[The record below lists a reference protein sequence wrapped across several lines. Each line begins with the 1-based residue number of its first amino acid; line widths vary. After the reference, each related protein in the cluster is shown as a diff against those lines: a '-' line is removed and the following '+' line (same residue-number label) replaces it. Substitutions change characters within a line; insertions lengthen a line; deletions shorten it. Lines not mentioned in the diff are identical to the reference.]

1 MTEHKKLTAEELGAT
16 RYLVNRGV
24 YIAQGDQI
32 RLFDHIDALEAELAE
47 ARREKLRA
55 EKVAAMANAW
65 PEEIKGAE
73 DLLKNIPQ
81 QLAIEMPKDAI
92 WLAVCDYLAE
102 AEMEGNDG

>member
-1 MTEHKKLTAEELGAT
+1 MPYPEMNEKICELLRMEDEVGVGTYAAERIEKLES
-16 RYLVNRGV
+16 
-24 YIAQGDQI
+24 
-32 RLFDHIDALEAELAE
+32 ELAE